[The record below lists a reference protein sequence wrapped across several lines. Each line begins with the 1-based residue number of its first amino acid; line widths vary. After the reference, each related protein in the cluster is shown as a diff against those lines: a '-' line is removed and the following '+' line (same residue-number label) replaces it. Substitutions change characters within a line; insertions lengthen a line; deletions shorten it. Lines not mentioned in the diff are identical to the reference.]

1 MKSNLTFT
9 FIFKLTLLLVVLS
22 YKITNTK
29 KIYTAKK
36 IFNPYHPK
44 CFEKLKEYIRKTC
57 LLEFQKNHILFNA
70 PLFSNNIDDKTI
82 LIIRKN
88 NSNIVIQAQ
97 LDTLTSFTP
106 IQYFNI
112 LYKLIA
118 ITSMDYFFEEGLLY
132 TSNQII
138 EQLKKEFIPG
148 INSNLLIQYIQ
159 KETPLLK
166 KIFYKD
172 AEMQNLFN
180 KINENKECT
189 LNNEN
194 MYIRTNSPLTYNI
207 ALLNHLM
214 NKAYTLFKDSDGQY
228 QILKEDTILKAD
240 TLNLQEN
247 LKVFDINGD
256 DITDMEFLDETKQYD
271 ILYPPKPISES
282 PYQKQKSSKPMSNLT
297 EKIDKR
303 PLVFQD
309 NLKFI
314 QNEAKRELNNPQFK
328 EKNLSQLTEKL
339 QQRKKIL
346 EIIQKLKIVSL
357 IKINTMSLLSSVV
370 IATSTFY
377 LNKTKIM
384 SNQHTPSNTNTK
396 KDESQLSSKVET
408 EIVEFKPKVE
418 IIEPKDDNND

>member
-97 LDTLTSFTP
+97 LDTLTYFTP

-172 AEMQNLFN
+172 
-180 KINENKECT
+180 
-189 LNNEN
+189 
-194 MYIRTNSPLTYNI
+194 
-207 ALLNHLM
+207 
-214 NKAYTLFKDSDGQY
+214 D
-228 QILKEDTILKAD
+228 
-240 TLNLQEN
+240 
-247 LKVFDINGD
+247 
-256 DITDMEFLDETKQYD
+256 
-271 ILYPPKPISES
+271 
-282 PYQKQKSSKPMSNLT
+282 
-297 EKIDKR
+297 
-303 PLVFQD
+303 
-309 NLKFI
+309 
-314 QNEAKRELNNPQFK
+314 
-328 EKNLSQLTEKL
+328 
-339 QQRKKIL
+339 
-346 EIIQKLKIVSL
+346 
-357 IKINTMSLLSSVV
+357 
-370 IATSTFY
+370 
-377 LNKTKIM
+377 
-384 SNQHTPSNTNTK
+384 
-396 KDESQLSSKVET
+396 
-408 EIVEFKPKVE
+408 
-418 IIEPKDDNND
+418 